1 MKRNHYL
8 AAIVLPLAGIA
19 GWWNAPSA
27 ASNKLAAWGDGKTTQ
42 VQQADPGPPP
52 AKSAERSTRDKR
64 PLAPPLTWKDLR
76 QYAATPT
83 AELQAKLVELV
94 NSQSNEIFGGR
105 QGWLLEHLFQLD
117 PQGTLSQVR
126 DHCRDYQF
134 GNVARYCCGQDPER
148 AVTLLLFGKEFAEES
163 RDPFGFSCPVDFRGF
178 GARDP
183 EKGLKMILDLPP
195 GKPVGAFVTSLLEGI
210 ALSEPK
216 QVGAYFD
223 RIVAATKLPESQL
236 GQLLSAL
243 GSADP
248 AQAVAWAEKHYEGK
262 IPESVAAKMVE
273 GMARNDV
280 QAALKLYEGMRTAPD
295 DTRRQAAFWL
305 SNAMVGQGL
314 DASWSWIEANAPGA
328 CVEELKGNAWS
339 AWAWRNGDEA
349 VERILAEPALL
360 LGGRGPEMLNLLQNQ
375 GREKE
380 VFAMLEKLSAAEQE
394 KLRPVLAANGMLSE
408 EAAAGAAASSE
419 EWMLRLERVAA
430 GGGKPMEALPEEH
443 RETVAAR
450 LRDGERISYLD
461 PRLELEIMGSTPQGV
476 TGQGAQISLARFA
489 LLDSAAA
496 VQMVEAMPPGEAR
509 TQAVKTVAMN
519 WSVDDRSAATAWQE
533 KMSAGP

>member
-1 MKRNHYL
+1 
-8 AAIVLPLAGIA
+8 
-19 GWWNAPSA
+19 
-27 ASNKLAAWGDGKTTQ
+27 
-42 VQQADPGPPP
+42 
-52 AKSAERSTRDKR
+52 
-64 PLAPPLTWKDLR
+64 
-76 QYAATPT
+76 
-83 AELQAKLVELV
+83 
-94 NSQSNEIFGGR
+94 
-105 QGWLLEHLFQLD
+105 
-117 PQGTLSQVR
+117 
-126 DHCRDYQF
+126 
-134 GNVARYCCGQDPER
+134 
-148 AVTLLLFGKEFAEES
+148 
-163 RDPFGFSCPVDFRGF
+163 
-178 GARDP
+178 
-183 EKGLKMILDLPP
+183 
-195 GKPVGAFVTSLLEGI
+195 
-210 ALSEPK
+210 
-216 QVGAYFD
+216 
-223 RIVAATKLPESQL
+223 
-236 GQLLSAL
+236 
-243 GSADP
+243 
-248 AQAVAWAEKHYEGK
+248 
-262 IPESVAAKMVE
+262 VE

-314 DASWSWIEANAPGA
+314 DASWSWIEANAPAA